1 LTGAPQLP
9 ETGALTST
17 RIKGPRAGS
26 SLQARRFIHRN
37 CLAIRNQFALHS
49 AMPCAQLTQL
59 NAQKAVKGK
68 AVKAEG
74 NRGF

>member
-1 LTGAPQLP
+1 LIQ
-9 ETGALTST
+9 
-17 RIKGPRAGS
+17 
-26 SLQARRFIHRN
+26 RN

-49 AMPCAQLTQL
+49 AMPCVQLTQL

-68 AVKAEG
+68 GVKAEG